1 MSSAGEAITS
11 PPLPSTPPHV
21 SVGPGAV
28 RSAGGEIAA
37 SWRALTSCLRGG
49 PAYVLVILGICAA
62 IPLYFTFS
70 THLIWEDYFITYRY
84 SENLAR
90 GLGLVYSPG
99 ERVQGFTS
107 PINTLLPALFAWLSG
122 ARNLFIPLWG
132 YRIVSL
138 AGLMFGLVAITSLF
152 TSRAGSSRAA
162 LWAGALFP
170 LVAVLEIK
178 TTAFAMSG
186 QEAGFVV
193 AFLAS
198 AFALACL
205 GWTAHAWLGGIL
217 WAGLMYTRPDACI
230 YIAALGLVAWSFAPG
245 ARAACFLALL
255 RSGLVC
261 AALYL
266 PWFLFTWRYYGSP
279 VPHTITAKYGIGVQ
293 VIPIFDFLSPVAV
306 AMQHVPKTLTYVF
319 APIYD
324 PLTLDQG
331 HWPGWI
337 HDAGFRLALGVTA
350 QRRVAVIIGWH
361 GDFFGGNRS

>member
-1 MSSAGEAITS
+1 M
-11 PPLPSTPPHV
+11 
-21 SVGPGAV
+21 
-28 RSAGGEIAA
+28 AA
-37 SWRALTSCLRGG
+37 SWRALTACLRGG
-49 PAYVLVILGICAA
+49 PAYVPAILGLCVA

-99 ERVQGFTS
+99 EHVQGFTS

-138 AGLMFGLVAITSLF
+138 AGLTFGLVAITSLF
-152 TSRAGSSRAA
+152 TSRPGSSRAA
-162 LWAGALFP
+162 RWAGALFP

-205 GWTAHAWLGGIL
+205 GWTPHAWLGGIL

-230 YIAALGLVAWSFAPG
+230 YIAALGLVAWSFAAGSRG
-245 ARAACFLALL
+245 ACLLALL
-255 RSGLVC
+255 KSGAVC
-261 AALYL
+261 AVLYL
-266 PWFLFTWRYYGSP
+266 PWFLFT
-279 VPHTITAKYGIGVQ
+279 
-293 VIPIFDFLSPVAV
+293 
-306 AMQHVPKTLTYVF
+306 
-319 APIYD
+319 
-324 PLTLDQG
+324 
-331 HWPGWI
+331 
-337 HDAGFRLALGVTA
+337 
-350 QRRVAVIIGWH
+350 
-361 GDFFGGNRS
+361 